1 MKRVFV
7 LAVSALVLL
16 FARGSAAEQ
25 IEVRNV
31 AELVKPSDL
40 IARVK
45 IISVRETGVKDGFAK
60 IAWAQVV
67 EAVKGAE
74 AGRFFDLENE
84 SVSEGHPIGCPNV
97 SYEAGEDVLLFAVR
111 LPNGNYRTLYAAA
124 GKIPIREGR
133 VDRNPFKG
141 GQSYDSA
148 VAEVRREVK
157 RLARTA
163 AAKR

>member
-1 MKRVFV
+1 VKGKLLTTVFTLLL
-7 LAVSALVLL
+7 LAG
-16 FARGSAAEQ
+16 GSAAEQ

-31 AELVKPSDL
+31 AELVKPADL

-45 IISVRETGVKDGFAK
+45 IVSVRETGAKDGYAK

-74 AGRFFDLENE
+74 AGQFFDLENE
-84 SVSEGHPIGCPNV
+84 SVSGGRPIGCPNV
-97 SYEAGEDVLLFAVR
+97 SYAAGEDVLVFAR
-111 LPNGNYRTLYAAA
+111 KLPNGNYHTLYADA

-133 VDRNPFKG
+133 VDRHPFKG

-148 VAEVRREVK
+148 AAEVRREVK
-157 RLARTA
+157 RLARVA